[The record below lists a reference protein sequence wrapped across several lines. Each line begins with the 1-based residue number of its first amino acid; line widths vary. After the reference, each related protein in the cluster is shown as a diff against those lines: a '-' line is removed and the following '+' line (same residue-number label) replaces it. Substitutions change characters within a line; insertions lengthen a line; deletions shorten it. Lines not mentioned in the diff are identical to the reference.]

1 MNRKINTDALI
12 QLIILISTAFLLSYA
27 LISQRISNYVHP
39 RYYLGLW
46 IAIILLVFFALSL
59 IPKLKK
65 ARHNV
70 NISHYLIFVIPI
82 AAALIFPSAEVI
94 SNDMAVA
101 ESNLPAATSE
111 QQSTENETSEF
122 GNNQATENPDSHQDA
137 SEKYEQYKVDDI
149 VVIKDD
155 VFADWFFDTYAHLDD
170 FTGKRYQ
177 YLAQVYS
184 MDDFKANQFLAGR
197 NFMVCCA
204 ADLAGYGIICESD
217 QRNALADQEWIT
229 VTGTISSYE
238 YNGHSVPMLTNVSF
252 TRTAA
257 PEVGYIYYKN
267 Y

>member
-27 LISQRISNYVHP
+27 LLSKQINDYVHP
-39 RYYLGLW
+39 RFYLGLW
-46 IAIILLVFFALSL
+46 ISIIILVFFAVSL
-59 IPKLKK
+59 IPKIKK

-70 NISHYLIFVIPI
+70 NIGHYLIFVIPI

-94 SNDMAVA
+94 SKDMSIA
-101 ESNLPAATSE
+101 ESNLSAASE
-111 QQSTENETSEF
+111 QQSTENKTSAF
-122 GNNQATENPDSHQDA
+122 GNNEATKKPDSNEDA
-137 SEKYEQYKVDDI
+137 SKKYEQYKVDDI

-204 ADLAGYGIICESD
+204 ADLAGYGIICESNL
-217 QRNALADQEWIT
+217 RNELVDQEWIT
-229 VTGTISSYE
+229 VTGTVSSYE
-238 YNGHSVPMLTNVSF
+238 YNGYPVPMLTNVSI
-252 TRTAA
+252 TKAEA
-257 PEVGYIYYKN
+257 PEVGYIYYNN